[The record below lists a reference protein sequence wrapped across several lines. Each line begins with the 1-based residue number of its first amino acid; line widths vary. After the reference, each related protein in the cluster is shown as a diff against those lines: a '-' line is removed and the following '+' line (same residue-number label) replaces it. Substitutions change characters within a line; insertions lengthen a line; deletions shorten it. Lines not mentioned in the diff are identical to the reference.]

1 MKKKGKVVLALCLA
15 LVVAVSA
22 FFVVRKA
29 NYNHG
34 KELGYLT
41 GYSMGRTDH
50 AADAVKADAQTLGS
64 VVVPYEFGSSKW
76 KGFVM
81 AFPTGYEDGFSG
93 VLVKD

>member
-1 MKKKGKVVLALCLA
+1 MKKMGKVVLALCLA

-22 FFVVRKA
+22 FYVVGKV

-41 GYSMGRTDH
+41 GYSMGRTDQ
-50 AADAVKADAQTLGS
+50 ATGVTADPGTLGH

-93 VLVKD
+93 VLVKE

>member
-1 MKKKGKVVLALCLA
+1 MKKMGNVVLALCLA

-22 FFVVRKA
+22 FYVVGKV
-29 NYNHG
+29 NYKHG

-41 GYSMGRTDH
+41 GYCMGRTDKATGVT
-50 AADAVKADAQTLGS
+50 AAPGTLGD
-64 VVVPYEFGSSKW
+64 VVVPYEFGTAKW

-81 AFPTGYEDGFSG
+81 GFPTGYDDGFSG